1 MTNCIK
7 YPHFLH
13 GVLSW
18 EFSLHVQIHLHGS
31 RNSDII
37 TSADP
42 HWHHLLEQHLNLLRL
57 LSSTADPC
65 LDLLLPQTYLL
76 WWCPSLL
83 HRESLRKASWPLF
96 ILPCSISW
104 VHCSISWVHLSIHPT
119 QTPWQQ
125 SSETSSVSVNGLDF
139 WLETYYHLFL
149 FHVECGLF
157 SKPCFL
163 HPDVFWIRPF

>member
-7 YPHFLH
+7 YSNFLH

-18 EFSLHVQIHLHGS
+18 EFFLHVQIHLCGS
-31 RNSDII
+31 WNSDII

-42 HWHHLLEQHLNLLRL
+42 HWHHLLEQHFKPPWLVVLHCWSLSRL
-57 LSSTADPC
+57 APSTKHICSDGARLSCIVSPWEKPPG
-65 LDLLLPQTYLL
+65 LY
-76 WWCPSLL
+76 
-83 HRESLRKASWPLF
+83 F
-96 ILPCSISW
+96 ILP
-104 VHCSISWVHLSIHPT
+104 CSISWVHLSIHPT
-119 QTPWQQ
+119 QTLRQQ

-149 FHVECGLF
+149 FHVEYGLF